1 MSPDGGLAIGTFP
14 ADSLRFG
21 ILMASST
28 DDCWKLAGECGRWAE
43 EAQESATRLAFRQ
56 MAKVWAQ
63 LAFGQ
68 HFQVP
73 GRLRSLD
80 DLTFAR
86 HLTYRYL
93 RIAQY
98 YREMADT
105 EPISTRAADSPRQQ
119 Q

>member
-1 MSPDGGLAIGTFP
+1 MLSFRRLMSPDGGLAIGTFP

-68 HFQVP
+68 HSKSP
-73 GRLRSLD
+73 
-80 DLTFAR
+80 
-86 HLTYRYL
+86 
-93 RIAQY
+93 
-98 YREMADT
+98 
-105 EPISTRAADSPRQQ
+105 ADSGLSTSLPLRDTWSYSRKLVTA
-119 Q
+119 